1 MDLDYMLMGLML
13 GISAGLSPGPLLFL
27 MISET
32 VKGGKIKGIKVSL
45 APLFTD
51 IPLIFAVIYIL
62 KHLRDISFLLGIISL
77 AGSLLLFYYGYR
89 DLKIKQINLQMGDI
103 KTGSF
108 KKGLVTN
115 LLNPHPYIFWFFVGV
130 PLLIKVNT
138 LERIIFISS
147 FLFAIVGSKIC
158 LTFIIDRSKKFVESK
173 HYIRIIKFLG
183 LILIF
188 LGVILLK
195 YAAEYLFGKKIIPL

>member
-1 MDLDYMLMGLML
+1 MLMGLML
-13 GISAGLSPGPLLFL
+13 GITAGLSPGPLLFL

-51 IPLIFAVIYIL
+51 IPLIFAVIFTL
-62 KHLRDISFLLGIISL
+62 KHLRNISLLLGIISL
-77 AGSLLLFYYGYR
+77 AGSLLLFSYGYR
-89 DLKIKQINLQMGDI
+89 DLRIKKLNLQGGNI

-108 KKGLVTN
+108 QKGLFTN
-115 LLNPHPYIFWFFVGV
+115 LLNPHPYIFWFFIGI
-130 PLLIKVNT
+130 PLLIKVNA
-138 LERIIFISS
+138 LERIVFISS

-158 LTFIIDRSKKFVESK
+158 LTFIVDRSKKFVESK

-188 LGVILLK
+188 LGIILLK
-195 YAAEYLFGKKIIPL
+195 YAIECLFGEKIIPL